1 MDGQRTL
8 ALTTYL
14 LPENLKMSRG
24 VFHLISAWDRRSN
37 DEGPGP
43 SRPLSPRRR
52 PRGSYWQ
59 ILGTA
64 TWLVHVGPLV
74 RAPEVG
80 VGGGGILWMA

>member
-37 DEGPGP
+37 DEGSIQARHGRCRRGVVPVVHTGKYWALLPG
-43 SRPLSPRRR
+43 
-52 PRGSYWQ
+52 
-59 ILGTA
+59 
-64 TWLVHVGPLV
+64 
-74 RAPEVG
+74 
-80 VGGGGILWMA
+80 